1 MESSSTNTSTPLF
14 WCNICRVSCLS
25 ALNLH
30 MHFMGAKHKKVEESL
45 KNCGGEQLWP
55 FSVDDISSDD
65 EAQPGTL
72 EEQLNACKTTTP
84 ALGLEYIYEYQPFE
98 GGFSKYECR
107 LCNMQSGLSSMF
119 MHIVGAKHRISYL
132 SKHHPGMDIPISFRA
147 KNPAKIKKLVD
158 ACSAVENE
166 FGRKNITVLLGSY
179 VPASD
184 KYSKDPRASPDI
196 DYQKEKSQQKGKSKK
211 QKVTFQE
218 LKKAHEANLKNPQTS
233 ADTGQCSD
241 QDVGNCNL
249 DEFLCNEELFDF
261 LDHFK
266 IKCEDDVTF
275 VLKVTE
281 RFNKAIIIQKERHEE
296 FKKKMA
302 YVNPDTSSAAVV
314 TPQTLSHIP
323 SEEKT
328 ISNPEPG
335 SSCTKLPPPVCQP
348 KIKPKIPEKTC
359 KSTNRLLSQKVS
371 SEENAESPPVPE
383 GQFDHENL
391 LVTEEDQSSEEETCD
406 MHVKTNIN
414 INHTADVPILDKSTS
429 QASKGELTITCSDN
443 ISDVRWATPDEYRQ
457 EVETDPTLN
466 ELREKA
472 VTGELVKGRGRIEWE
487 NGLLYWV
494 DEPSKPDLPW
504 TSTRQLILP
513 QKYQRALVKIAHDIP
528 LLGHQGIN
536 HSRHLVGQAF
546 YWPQMLFQ
554 IKDFWW
560 KCDSCQ
566 RGEQPKLSLQD
577 RPLTGQLFERV
588 AVDVIGPVHQPS
600 YSGKSYILTAV
611 DFACRYPE
619 AVALSTISAEAM
631 AEALV
636 PIFNRVGF
644 PREIILNQDT
654 RFMSELVR
662 CLQQYCGMRR
672 ICTSPYDVKKNGL
685 CESFNGTLKIILE
698 SFVDAEQDWERL
710 LPHLLFVY
718 KEIPQ
723 EFTGFSPFELLYG
736 KNVRGPLC
744 LLKEYWEGIHPHEET
759 PIVPY
764 IFELRHKLK
773 ALLGQKL
780 DHEEL
785 AQRRQMVWFDKRAR
799 ARECLPWKKVL
810 AFLPTPQNMLQDA
823 WQGPYKV
830 VRCLG
835 VSAYAIALDPDGQI
849 QRSFNV
855 NMLKEYIEH
864 GL

>member
-328 ISNPEPG
+328 ISNPAG
-335 SSCTKLPPPVCQP
+335 
-348 KIKPKIPEKTC
+348 
-359 KSTNRLLSQKVS
+359 RLLRTSQQLQS
-371 SEENAESPPVPE
+371 LEAHAQNY
-383 GQFDHENL
+383 HL
-391 LVTEEDQSSEEETCD
+391 LFANQKLNRKFQKKRVNQPIDYYLKRCLS
-406 MHVKTNIN
+406 VRRLLNIKHWRRPALQN
-414 INHTADVPILDKSTS
+414 EVQYRSRALFKIWYTS
-429 QASKGELTITCSDN
+429 QAT
-443 ISDVRWATPDEYRQ
+443 Q
-457 EVETDPTLN
+457 
-466 ELREKA
+466 
-472 VTGELVKGRGRIEWE
+472 
-487 NGLLYWV
+487 
-494 DEPSKPDLPW
+494 
-504 TSTRQLILP
+504 
-513 QKYQRALVKIAHDIP
+513 
-528 LLGHQGIN
+528 
-536 HSRHLVGQAF
+536 
-546 YWPQMLFQ
+546 
-554 IKDFWW
+554 
-560 KCDSCQ
+560 
-566 RGEQPKLSLQD
+566 
-577 RPLTGQLFERV
+577 
-588 AVDVIGPVHQPS
+588 
-600 YSGKSYILTAV
+600 
-611 DFACRYPE
+611 
-619 AVALSTISAEAM
+619 
-631 AEALV
+631 
-636 PIFNRVGF
+636 
-644 PREIILNQDT
+644 
-654 RFMSELVR
+654 
-662 CLQQYCGMRR
+662 
-672 ICTSPYDVKKNGL
+672 
-685 CESFNGTLKIILE
+685 
-698 SFVDAEQDWERL
+698 
-710 LPHLLFVY
+710 
-718 KEIPQ
+718 
-723 EFTGFSPFELLYG
+723 
-736 KNVRGPLC
+736 
-744 LLKEYWEGIHPHEET
+744 
-759 PIVPY
+759 
-764 IFELRHKLK
+764 
-773 ALLGQKL
+773 
-780 DHEEL
+780 
-785 AQRRQMVWFDKRAR
+785 
-799 ARECLPWKKVL
+799 
-810 AFLPTPQNMLQDA
+810 
-823 WQGPYKV
+823 
-830 VRCLG
+830 
-835 VSAYAIALDPDGQI
+835 
-849 QRSFNV
+849 
-855 NMLKEYIEH
+855 
-864 GL
+864 